1 METLVGRG
9 DPLKNIA
16 LTTNLQIPPPPPFI
30 DKASSTIKTWHL
42 TDTNKTA
49 IQSHKSTREIK
60 SSTPMEIQ

>member
-1 METLVGRG
+1 MIG
-9 DPLKNIA
+9 
-16 LTTNLQIPPPPPFI
+16 TTNLQTPPPPPPFI